1 MTNDKRESGMISYMC
16 LKRNTPNTFDALSKQ
31 AKIANRIPGKLGKI
45 GMLVTSFINAPRV
58 SHFHENERKKYQ

>member
-1 MTNDKRESGMISYMC
+1 MTNDKRESGMISYMR

-45 GMLVTSFINAPRV
+45 YMLVTSFNYNAPCV
-58 SHFHENERKKYQ
+58 SHFHGNVRKK

>member
-1 MTNDKRESGMISYMC
+1 MTNDKRESGMISYMR

-45 GMLVTSFINAPRV
+45 YMLVTSFNAPCV
-58 SHFHENERKKYQ
+58 SHFHENVRKK

>member
-1 MTNDKRESGMISYMC
+1 MTNDKRESGMISYMR

-45 GMLVTSFINAPRV
+45 YMLVISFNYNAPCV
-58 SHFHENERKKYQ
+58 SHFHRNVRKK

>member
-1 MTNDKRESGMISYMC
+1 MTNDKRESGTISYMR

-45 GMLVTSFINAPRV
+45 CMLITSFNAPRV
-58 SHFHENERKKYQ
+58 SHFHENVRKKYQ